1 MSLFYFCLD
10 DLSNDG
16 SGVLKKNWGRK
27 CRKGKSV
34 GSIEDEGQRRMQ

>member
-16 SGVLKKNWGRK
+16 SGVLKKIGE
-27 CRKGKSV
+27 GSV
-34 GSIEDEGQRRMQ
+34 EGENLWDP